1 MFPTGAYAHSF
12 GMEGAVQDGLIND
25 EADFRAFIHD
35 MIIPGLEKLELPTAR
50 RSRRRRTPTWPSS
63 ASLISFTAR

>member
-35 MIIPGLEKLELPTAR
+35 MIIPGLEKLELPTAAAAANGCR
-50 RSRRRRTPTWPSS
+50 
-63 ASLISFTAR
+63 

>member
-35 MIIPGLEKLELPTAR
+35 MIIPGLEKLELPTAAGGVRGGAGR
-50 RSRRRRTPTWPSS
+50 RLGQALR
-63 ASLISFTAR
+63 A